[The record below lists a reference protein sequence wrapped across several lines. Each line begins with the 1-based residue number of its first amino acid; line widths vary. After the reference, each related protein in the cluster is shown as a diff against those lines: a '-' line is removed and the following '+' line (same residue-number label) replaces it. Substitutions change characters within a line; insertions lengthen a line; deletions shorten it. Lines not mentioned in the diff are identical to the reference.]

1 LWNLPAAGSF
11 AGEISGFHNFLAGG
25 NAALQSVDI
34 KNLVK
39 IPELFLRAKE
49 DFQPWIG

>member
-1 LWNLPAAGSF
+1 MRPMAEPST
-11 AGEISGFHNFLAGG
+11 FLL
-25 NAALQSVDI
+25 LQSVDL

-49 DFQPWIG
+49 DLQGFNPG